1 MPLRRRLLFAALAV
15 LALAALALAGWRL
28 ALQRLEAA
36 VLGAL
41 GPRATLAAL
50 QLRWEGVE
58 LQGLRLRAERS
69 GPQAWPAEDELRAE
83 RVRLRPQWASVWR
96 ALTGGEGGW
105 QIARVDVDGAYL
117 SVLRGR
123 DGRLRALPSLLG
135 DPAARRDAAPLAV
148 LVGTLALHGATLD
161 FLDARVARPPHRLHF
176 SGLQAELGPIAWPA
190 LDQPMPLRIDAVMHG
205 AGGGAARDGRVHVDG
220 TLTPAT
226 RDARLALRLDGV
238 DLRVLQP
245 YLLRL
250 NEGGVERGRLD
261 LQVDATVRGQQLHA
275 PGRVRFSELALGRR
289 GVLDTVAG
297 VPQQL
302 VLKAMEERGRIE
314 LDFVLEGRL
323 DDPAFSLEENL
334 STRIAVGLA
343 KALGVSVGGLVEGL
357 GSVVKGLFGR

>member
-1 MPLRRRLLFAALAV
+1 M
-15 LALAALALAGWRL
+15 
-28 ALQRLEAA
+28 
-36 VLGAL
+36 
-41 GPRATLAAL
+41 
-50 QLRWEGVE
+50 
-58 LQGLRLRAERS
+58 
-69 GPQAWPAEDELRAE
+69 
-83 RVRLRPQWASVWR
+83 
-96 ALTGGEGGW
+96 
-105 QIARVDVDGAYL
+105 
-117 SVLRGR
+117 
-123 DGRLRALPSLLG
+123 
-135 DPAARRDAAPLAV
+135 

-190 LDQPMPLRIDAVMHG
+190 LDQPMPLRIDAVMH
-205 AGGGAARDGRVHVDG
+205 G